1 MTVTDEGR
9 SETGAVLLGL
19 GDAPPYRWFNRGGR
33 ARLVLVCD
41 HASFAVPRKLAAL
54 GLSETALR
62 RHIGWDIG
70 AAWVTEHLARL
81 LDAPA
86 LLAGYSR
93 LVIDCN
99 RYTGDPSSIPARV
112 GGVAV
117 PGNQGLDEGAAK
129 ARAEAIF
136 HPYQT
141 ALAEALEGRL
151 GRGAVPALVSV
162 HSMTAELDGGVRPWH
177 IGIRWARDQRLSA
190 PVKELLERS
199 GHIVVGDNEP
209 YRLDPSEDY
218 TVPEQAMRR
227 GLAHLQVELRQDL
240 IEGEGGARRWA
251 EVLAAALR
259 RPLADPGV
267 RRVERS

>member
-1 MTVTDEGR
+1 MTITDEGR
-9 SETGAVLLGL
+9 SEARAALLGP
-19 GDAPPYRWFNRGGR
+19 GEPPPYRWFNRGGR

-41 HASFAVPRKLAAL
+41 HASYLVPRKLAAL
-54 GLSETALR
+54 GLSRASLR
-62 RHIGWDIG
+62 SHIGWDIG

-99 RYTGDPSSIPARV
+99 RYPGDPSSIPACV

-117 PGNQGLDEGAAK
+117 PGNQGLDGAAAE

-136 HPYQT
+136 HPYQA
-141 ALAEALEGRL
+141 ALAEALLTRL
-151 GRGAVPALVSV
+151 GRGAAPALVSV
-162 HSMTAELDGGVRPWH
+162 HSMVAELAGGARPWH
-177 IGIRWARDQRLSA
+177 IGLHWAHDQRLAA
-190 PVKELLERS
+190 PVKEILERS

-209 YRLDPSEDY
+209 YRLEPGKDY
-218 TVPEQAMRR
+218 TLPEQAMRR

-259 RPLADPGV
+259 GPLADPGV
-267 RRVERS
+267 QRVERY